1 MTNVFKFPENK
12 IVREIPPNIEEI
24 EKHRER
30 GRQNYAE
37 DIVNDIIENLIAL
50 LDSYGVDQDGKNFER
65 DFTFAID
72 TVRSM
77 IYRAMNVEHTL
88 QEFVDNHVSIMKKDD
103 NISCFIFLH
112 DRYMIVH
119 TLQEFVDNHVSIMKK
134 DETGNVI
141 IDAPKEMQDII
152 LENLVETDREVDNE
166 D

>member
-88 QEFVDNHVSIMKKDD
+88 QEFVDNHVSIMKKD
-103 NISCFIFLH
+103 
-112 DRYMIVH
+112 
-119 TLQEFVDNHVSIMKK
+119 
-134 DETGNVI
+134 ETGNVI

-152 LENLVETDREVDNE
+152 LQNLVETDREVDNE